1 MNDMKKNSLFLLLSL
16 SSCFLMQ
23 EQMAA
28 VQTVKKQFDYTYN
41 QQMSLGGNLL
51 ISTFQTVLIVADEG
65 YHYKPMPIQ
74 FFFNLPLLKRAK
86 RNQLSFYLEP
96 GIVPV
101 ILKPEGVGLQA
112 GRLKEY
118 RSSWEGGFH
127 AGFLYNLLILEDLIF
142 FAGASAGPYYF
153 ATQNDDQQHK
163 GFLFSD
169 NVVFGFRSR
178 FTIFAEKYLE
188 MLVHVRY
195 RHLSNADFMQPNNG
209 IDNIL
214 VGLGFSYLLQGK
226 K

>member
-1 MNDMKKNSLFLLLSL
+1 MKKNSLFFFLFLSRI
-16 SSCFLMQ
+16 FFMQ
-23 EQMAA
+23 EA
-28 VQTVKKQFDYTYN
+28 VAVLEKTSKPFDYTYN
-41 QQMSLGGNLL
+41 QQMSLGGNIL
-51 ISTFQTVLIVADEG
+51 ISTFQTVLIIKEQG
-65 YHYKPMPIQ
+65 YHYKAMPIQ

-101 ILKPEGVGLQA
+101 ILKPERVGLQA

-118 RSSWEGGFH
+118 QSSWEGGFH
-127 AGFLYNLLILEDLIF
+127 TGFLYNLLILEDLIF

-153 ATQNDDQQHK
+153 ATQNDGQQYK

-178 FTIFAEKYLE
+178 LSIFGKKCFEILA
-188 MLVHVRY
+188 HVRY
-195 RHLSNADFMQPNNG
+195 RHISNADIKIPNNG

-214 VGLGFSYLLQGK
+214 LGIGFSYLLQVK